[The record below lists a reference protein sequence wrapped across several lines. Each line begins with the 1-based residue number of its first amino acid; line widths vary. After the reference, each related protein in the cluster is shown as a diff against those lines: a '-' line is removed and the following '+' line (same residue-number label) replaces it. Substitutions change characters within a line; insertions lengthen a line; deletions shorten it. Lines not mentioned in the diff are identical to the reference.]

1 MSCNAPEFSWVCKMA
16 PGCER
21 YSRNMIH
28 HLERRGWAGQWMK
41 AQVHNW
47 NLNDVW
53 PPDHIYD
60 LILDLHGKKK
70 KNEHC
75 YCLSCFFVYLFY
87 YFSFIAVGGTVSPQW
102 HCTCAPYLHFSS
114 TFFLLA
120 VAEHLLTPDIF
131 PSTNPF
137 NLIRSYFSFSSDT
150 FLVPS
155 VPSTQNQHFSW
166 CAPYC

>member
-16 PGCER
+16 PGCES

-41 AQVHNW
+41 AKFITETLMTSGHQIIFMIWYWTYMEKKSLTLLLFIRFFRLFILLFQFYCCRW
-47 NLNDVW
+47 NCFSTVTLHMRSL
-53 PPDHIYD
+53 PP
-60 LILDLHGKKK
+60 
-70 KNEHC
+70 
-75 YCLSCFFVYLFY
+75 FLF
-87 YFSFIAVGGTVSPQW
+87 
-102 HCTCAPYLHFSS
+102 H
-114 TFFLLA
+114 LLPPRRSRS
-120 VAEHLLTPDIF
+120 EHLLTPDIF

-137 NLIRSYFSFSSDT
+137 YLIRSYFSFSSDT

-155 VPSTQNQHFSW
+155 VPSTHNQHSSW